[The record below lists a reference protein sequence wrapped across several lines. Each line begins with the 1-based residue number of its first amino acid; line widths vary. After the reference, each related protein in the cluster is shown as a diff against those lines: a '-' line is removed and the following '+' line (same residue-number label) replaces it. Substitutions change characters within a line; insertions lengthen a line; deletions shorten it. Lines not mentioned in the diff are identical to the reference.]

1 MKIKPSNA
9 PQIITLKSSMLFNK
23 TTLGTYLKPAL
34 RWLFSVLLA
43 MGIASAFPPAPYYTL
58 YGMVRDQVG

>member
-1 MKIKPSNA
+1 VKIKPSNA

-23 TTLGTYLKPAL
+23 TSLGTYLKPAL
-34 RWLFSVLLA
+34 RCLFSVLLA